1 MEIEKRRE
9 QEELLDLYKSAI
21 GMDIVSF
28 ALAKILW
35 LFAAPGNLFVL
46 LLLPSAFMA
55 SSANRKRLRRWPAL
69 TAFLAPSCCLSRY
82 FRWETGCFCRWK
94 TVSGSNALE
103 GVDGII
109 MLAGDEDGALTEK
122 GKRLSSALSAP
133 RYIAFAALARQY
145 PGAQL
150 AFIGGTNAMNPAS
163 PVTNGVIA
171 KEGIVRLGLPR
182 ARIIYEDKS
191 RNTYENAVVWR
202 VLVVKPGPERKWLL
216 VTSAYHM
223 PRALATFR
231 NVLDGTFSVP
241 ADYWTTGEFR
251 FMPSFEFSRHLRA
264 LNMAVH
270 EYAGLAA
277 YYLMGRL

>member
-1 MEIEKRRE
+1 M
-9 QEELLDLYKSAI
+9 
-21 GMDIVSF
+21 SF

-55 SSANRKRLRRWPAL
+55 SSANRKRRAVGQRF
-69 TAFLAPSCCLSRY
+69 TAFLALLALFVAVFPVGDWLLLPLENRFPAQMPS
-82 FRWETGCFCRWK
+82 
-94 TVSGSNALE
+94 E

-122 GKRLSSALSAP
+122 RQTPVVGASAP

-171 KEGIVRLGLPR
+171 KEVLSGLGLP
-182 ARIIYEDKS
+182 ADRIIYEDKS
-191 RNTYENAVVWR
+191 RNTYENAVFGAS
-202 VLVVKPGPERKWLL
+202 LVKPGPERKWLL

-231 NVLDGTFSVP
+231 KAGWNVFPAP